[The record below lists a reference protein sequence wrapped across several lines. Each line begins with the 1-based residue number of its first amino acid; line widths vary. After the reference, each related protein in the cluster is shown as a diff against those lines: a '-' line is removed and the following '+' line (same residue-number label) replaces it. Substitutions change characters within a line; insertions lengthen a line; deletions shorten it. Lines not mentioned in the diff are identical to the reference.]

1 MFTVQWWNI
10 PNVNCPTQF
19 WQSDISK
26 FMARTGKVRPCDTH
40 DSVTKSDIY
49 YNTTVPK
56 KVWCDAG
63 TVAVAE
69 VVGSCVLAIRKSL
82 TFSIID

>member
-1 MFTVQWWNI
+1 
-10 PNVNCPTQF
+10 
-19 WQSDISK
+19 
-26 FMARTGKVRPCDTH
+26 MARTGKVRPCDTH

-82 TFSIID
+82 TLSLVKFTGLQKTLSFSIEFFSCVMPPK